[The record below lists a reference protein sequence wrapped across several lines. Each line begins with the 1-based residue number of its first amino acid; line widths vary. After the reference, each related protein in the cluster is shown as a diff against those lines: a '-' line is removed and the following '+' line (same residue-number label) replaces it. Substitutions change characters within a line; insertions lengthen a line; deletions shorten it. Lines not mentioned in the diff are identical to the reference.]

1 MGRCVCPCGRLW
13 ANLAPAGTCRLRL
26 VTLANNVNPGERATS
41 SITCAQLPMRTL
53 PRVSLFKA
61 PRARMFPHSP
71 MGRGAGSWTRSK
83 GTMGPREALD
93 CISTMV
99 KAGLACDDI
108 GEVHALLR
116 DMQLTA
122 QRAISQRGLR
132 SRRVLSLT
140 NRSLNH
146 GSGSG

>member
-1 MGRCVCPCGRLW
+1 MCPI
-13 ANLAPAGTCRLRL
+13 A
-26 VTLANNVNPGERATS
+26 RADT
-41 SITCAQLPMRTL
+41 
-53 PRVSLFKA
+53 PRVSLPRLPARVCPPFA
-61 PRARMFPHSP
+61 PRA
-71 MGRGAGSWTRSK
+71 GRTCTGGK

-93 CISTMV
+93 RISSMI

-116 DMQLTA
+116 DMQQTA

-132 SRRVLSLT
+132 SGRVLSLT
-140 NRSLNH
+140 NRSLDH